1 MCGLIVLYFSLSVV
15 TIGIIIIHVY
25 DSFVDLF
32 GIKKS
37 VLLRMIDIK
46 RVNTNLT
53 NLVRGDNFLIDL
65 D

>member
-1 MCGLIVLYFSLSVV
+1 M